1 MMNENQK
8 KLQMNRGL
16 AIGLSLLIVAA
27 IVITVIAVVSAKRP
41 NPVPSE
47 TTTGTTTGT
56 KPQETT
62 TGKKEEPVIAE
73 KISFIAPVSAGNV
86 IGEWS
91 ADVPVFSNTMEDY
104 RVHLGVD
111 IKAEAGTPVYA
122 AADGTVESVEF
133 HPMMGQ
139 SIVITHADGYKTVYR
154 NMQTRIPTGIEAGT
168 TVKAGDEIGYV
179 GDTALIEIAEE
190 PHLHFE
196 IYKDDISEDPMAHI
210 ALAPVD
216 ASKDYED

>member
-41 NPVPSE
+41 DPAPSE

-111 IKAEAGTPVYA
+111 IKAEAGTAV
-122 AADGTVESVEF
+122 
-133 HPMMGQ
+133 
-139 SIVITHADGYKTVYR
+139 
-154 NMQTRIPTGIEAGT
+154 
-168 TVKAGDEIGYV
+168 
-179 GDTALIEIAEE
+179 
-190 PHLHFE
+190 
-196 IYKDDISEDPMAHI
+196 
-210 ALAPVD
+210 
-216 ASKDYED
+216 